1 MNFEHSVTDKCTN
14 EFTGKYSPAEAKLLN
29 QAECLSRGIYEAYC
43 SAHKNTA
50 YELFLVASGLNET
63 DWKRP
68 LKGPNTEAFEDFGR
82 LIWLSH
88 ARQINAIGREVERSL
103 SDNQRLLY
111 SKVDSVDVSFKGNEC
126 TIRAVLDSDGTD
138 IRKLLH

>member
-1 MNFEHSVTDKCTN
+1 M
-14 EFTGKYSPAEAKLLN
+14 GQYSPSESNLLI
-29 QAECLSRGIYEAYC
+29 QTECLSKEIYKAYC
-43 SAHKNTA
+43 ANHKNTV
-50 YELFLVASGLNET
+50 YQLFLVASGLNES
-63 DWKRP
+63 DWKKP
-68 LKGPNTEAFEDFGR
+68 LNGPNTEAFEDFGR

-103 SDNQRLLY
+103 SVDQRLLY
-111 SKVDSVDVSFKGNEC
+111 SKVESVDVSFKGNEC